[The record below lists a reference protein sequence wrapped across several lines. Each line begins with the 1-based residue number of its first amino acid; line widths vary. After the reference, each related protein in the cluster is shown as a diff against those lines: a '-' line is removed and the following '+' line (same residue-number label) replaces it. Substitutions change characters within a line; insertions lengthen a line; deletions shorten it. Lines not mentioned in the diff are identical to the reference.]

1 MQVQYS
7 TRATREIRKLP
18 AQDARRLRDAVER
31 LAGGGERAENLDI
44 KVLAKVLA
52 GRSPW
57 LRLRVG
63 DWRVI
68 YRTVDP
74 GPGYFVGRVI
84 NRRDLE
90 SAVKQL

>member
-7 TRATREIRKLP
+7 TRAAREIRKLP
-18 AQDARRLRDAVER
+18 AQDARRLRDAIER

-44 KVLAKVLA
+44 KVLA

-57 LRLRVG
+57 LRMRVG

-68 YRTVDP
+68 YRPVDP

>member
-7 TRATREIRKLP
+7 TRAAREIRKLP
-18 AQDARRLRDAVER
+18 APDATRLRDAIER
-31 LAGGGERAENLDI
+31 LAGGGEGAENLDI
-44 KVLAKVLA
+44 KALA
-52 GRSPW
+52 GHAPW
-57 LRLRVG
+57 LRMRVG

-68 YRTVDP
+68 YRPVDP

-90 SAVKQL
+90 SAVKKL

>member
-7 TRATREIRKLP
+7 TRAAREIRKLP
-18 AQDARRLRDAVER
+18 AQDASRLRDAIER
-31 LAGGGERAENLDI
+31 LAGGGEGAENLDI
-44 KVLAKVLA
+44 KVLAGHA
-52 GRSPW
+52 QW
-57 LRLRVG
+57 LRMRVG

-68 YRTVDP
+68 YRPADP
-74 GPGYFVGRVI
+74 GPGYFVGRVV